1 MQEKNTDPPLPL
13 IQPAQS
19 VRKFGM
25 YVGRLSPGETGE
37 KRGARDLVR
46 GRLPP
51 AQYPLSTCHSPTA
64 ASAPPRSNFQ
74 TRRAR
79 GFENIFF

>member
-1 MQEKNTDPPLPL
+1 
-13 IQPAQS
+13 
-19 VRKFGM
+19 M

-37 KRGARDLVR
+37 KRGACDLVR

-51 AQYPLSTCHSPTA
+51 AQYPLSTCHSSTA

-79 GFENIFF
+79 GFEIKKITE